1 MKGWQIGLL
10 GTLGLLC
17 GLGFLTN
24 PDLVAYEDYAVEQAG
39 NLARAECDRAAGG
52 LSVLVKEPCHAAIE
66 AYKPQIK
73 PLLSATTTR
82 QDWGL
87 FSIYRSD
94 ISIPVVNFNGR
105 VESIGLFDRFY
116 TYKTP

>member
-10 GTLGLLC
+10 GIVGVC

-24 PDLVAYEDYAVEQAG
+24 PDRVAYENYAVEQAG
-39 NLARAECDRAAGG
+39 YLARAECDRVPGG
-52 LSVLVKEPCHAAIE
+52 LGMLVQEPCRAAIA

-73 PLLSATTTR
+73 TLLTATTTR
-82 QDWGL
+82 QNWGL

>member
-1 MKGWQIGLL
+1 MKGWQIVLLGLL
-10 GTLGLLC
+10 GVG

-24 PDLVAYEDYAVEQAG
+24 PDRAAYEIYAVEQAG
-39 NLARAECDRAAGG
+39 NLAREQCDRAPGG
-52 LSVLVKEPCHAAIE
+52 LSIIVHEPCRAAIE
-66 AYKPQIK
+66 AYKPQLK
-73 PLLSATTTR
+73 PLIAATTTR

-94 ISIPVVNFNGR
+94 IAIPAVNFKGR

-116 TYKTP
+116 TYQMP

>member
-1 MKGWQIGLL
+1 MKSWLIVLL
-10 GTLGLLC
+10 GLVGVG

-24 PDLVAYEDYAVEQAG
+24 PDRVAYENYAVEQAG
-39 NLARAECDRAAGG
+39 NLAKAECDRVPGG
-52 LSVLVKEPCHAAIE
+52 LGMLVQEPCRAAIE

-73 PLLSATTTR
+73 PLLAATTTR
-82 QDWGL
+82 QNWGL

-94 ISIPVVNFNGR
+94 ISIPAVNFNGR

>member
-1 MKGWQIGLL
+1 MKSWLIVLL
-10 GTLGLLC
+10 GLVGVG

-24 PDLVAYEDYAVEQAG
+24 PDRVAYENYAVEQAG
-39 NLARAECDRAAGG
+39 NLAKAECDRVPGG
-52 LSVLVKEPCHAAIE
+52 LGTLVQQPCRAAIE

-73 PLLSATTTR
+73 PLLAATTTR
-82 QDWGL
+82 QNWGL

-94 ISIPVVNFNGR
+94 ISIPAVNFNGR

>member
-1 MKGWQIGLL
+1 MKGWQIVLL
-10 GTLGLLC
+10 GLVGLC

-24 PDLVAYEDYAVEQAG
+24 PDRAAYENYAVEQAG
-39 NLARAECDRAAGG
+39 HLGKEQCERASGG
-52 LSVLVKEPCHAAIE
+52 LGVLVKEPCQAAIE

-73 PLLSATTTR
+73 PLIATTTSR
-82 QDWGL
+82 QNWGL

-94 ISIPVVNFNGR
+94 ISIPAVNFNGR